1 MNHLHLL
8 KKIENKLTIMCK
20 HIILN
25 ISDICLDKMIEAL
38 LQAMIN
44 PIGKNQFEIPKEIYE
59 NEYVFVNIP
68 YQSVYMLETFDL
80 KIKE

>member
-1 MNHLHLL
+1 
-8 KKIENKLTIMCK
+8 MCK

-59 NEYVFVNIP
+59 NEYVFVNI
-68 YQSVYMLETFDL
+68 
-80 KIKE
+80 